1 MRRRSVSILI
11 QAVLIFW
18 SIVCLFPLYWIAV
31 TSLKDEAAIMQG
43 PFYLPFIDFMPSLG
57 AWRAILS
64 YDNDHLLSRLANSV
78 FVTSV
83 STVLTILFG
92 GMAVYGLTRFQS
104 RLRWNRLL
112 CSGMAAMLLT
122 SAFYV
127 PALEWQLAFA
137 LTGTLLVL
145 VVTRL
150 PDHGPLIA
158 NDQIRFGIL
167 ATRIVPPVVVI
178 LPLYMMAQRIGA
190 LDTHFAL
197 IAAYSAANLPVAV
210 WLMMPVFG
218 LAATEQE
225 EAAQLEGASHVRIVF
240 TIFMPMVA
248 GSIAA
253 IGLVIF
259 VLCWNEYLFAAALTN
274 DSVSTLPAW
283 VIGQMS
289 IKEAQVGGEGDEW
302 PQLSAAILFMALPLV
317 FFTVFVQ
324 RILGRTAA
332 RVS

>member
-1 MRRRSVSILI
+1 
-11 QAVLIFW
+11 
-18 SIVCLFPLYWIAV
+18 
-31 TSLKDEAAIMQG
+31 
-43 PFYLPFIDFMPSLG
+43 MPSLG

-78 FVTSV
+78 FVASV